1 MNTLMS
7 QRSMETFV
15 RLQKRLLR
23 SRRLPLIGMALTLL
37 ILGGTIYLG
46 TAHVRQKI
54 RGQIA
59 GRDAAILHSVALMQ
73 QLSQE
78 SDLELGG
85 QLEEVT
91 DQFAIL
97 LQISQLNGVIA
108 ARLFDAEGKFLVPF
122 PANVAEIKLNAEDL
136 GKLKELKPLSH
147 FEQQAN
153 PANVFAPALT
163 SPPRASSAPL
173 LEVTIPLH
181 RKDQTKLLGIIQF
194 VIDGKSIATE
204 YAELD
209 RSLFYQA
216 TLVFLAA
223 SLLIVA
229 GLSWAFRRLQRT
241 SRLLLERTGHLARAN
256 EELALAAKTSAVGA
270 VAAHLIHGL
279 SNPLSGLQDFV
290 AGRGQGTVESEWQD
304 AITTANQMQSLIGE
318 IVRIIGDEHGVERYE
333 VTLHELVEVISAKVQ
348 PAARDAGVYFKA
360 SVTGE
365 GVLPNREANLA
376 LLILDNLLKNALQ
389 ATPPAKTLRLRIA
402 TAGDRIAFEVE
413 DEGPGISAVMKG
425 SIFKPCRSTK
435 PGGNGIGLALCRQL
449 ANHLGAEL
457 VLRRDTPQGCVFAL
471 TLLHP
476 KSEVASSRHQG

>member
-1 MNTLMS
+1 
-7 QRSMETFV
+7 METFQ
-15 RLQKRLLR
+15 RLQQQILR
-23 SRRLPLIGMALTLL
+23 SRYLPWAGIALTLVV
-37 ILGGTIYLG
+37 LGGTIYLG
-46 TAHVRQKI
+46 TAHLRHKI

-85 QLEEVT
+85 QLEEIT
-91 DQFAIL
+91 DQLAIL

-108 ARLFDAEGKFLVPF
+108 ARLFDADGKFRVPF
-122 PANVAEIKLNAEDL
+122 PANVVEMKLNNEDL
-136 GKLKELKPLSH
+136 RRLKDLKPVSH
-147 FEQQAN
+147 FQPQAN
-153 PANVFAPALT
+153 PAEMFVVVSKPLPAK
-163 SPPRASSAPL
+163 RAPL

-181 RKDQTKLLGIIQF
+181 RKDQTRLLGIIQF

-209 RSLFYQA
+209 RSLFLQA
-216 TLVFLAA
+216 STAFLAGG
-223 SLLIVA
+223 LIIVA

-241 SRLLLERTGHLARAN
+241 GRLLLHRTEHLARAN

-270 VAAHLIHGL
+270 VTAHLIHGL

-290 AGRGQGTVESEWQD
+290 ATRGQGTAEAEWQD
-304 AITTANQMQSLIGE
+304 AITTAGQMQNLIGE

-333 VTLHELVEVISAKVQ
+333 VTLAELVETLSAKVQ
-348 PAARDAGVYFKA
+348 PVASVVGVRFET

-376 LLILDNLLKNALQ
+376 LLILENLVKNALQ
-389 ATPPAKTLRLRIA
+389 ATPRDKFVRLRIA
-402 TAGDRIAFEVE
+402 ASDHRLTFEVE
-413 DEGPGISAVMKG
+413 DEGPGFPAGLQS
-425 SIFKPCRSTK
+425 SLFKPGRSTK
-435 PGGNGIGLALCRQL
+435 PGGNGIGLAICKQL

-457 VLRRDTPQGCVFAL
+457 ELRRSTPQGCVFAL

-476 KSEVASSRHQG
+476 KLAVASSRHLG